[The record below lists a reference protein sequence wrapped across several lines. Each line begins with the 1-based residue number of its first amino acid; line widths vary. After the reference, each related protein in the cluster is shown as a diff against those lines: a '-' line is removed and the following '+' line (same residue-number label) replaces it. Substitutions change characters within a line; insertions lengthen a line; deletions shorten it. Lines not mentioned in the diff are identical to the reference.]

1 MVDEAPDRTQLY
13 NVVTIVMLVLTA
25 LVGCG
30 VLVGFLA
37 ANPFQSLR
45 AAEPTLFVLPSL
57 TPTLPPPTTPPTATI
72 TPTLTP
78 SPTRP
83 VPATVTPSPTLTPAF
98 TETPTITI
106 TPTETET
113 PLATETA
120 TPSPTSTRSPFDYA
134 LQDAAVTYTTNFAN
148 SAGCDW
154 AGIGGQI
161 LDINR
166 SPKLGLRVHI
176 TGGGID
182 EIVLSGSNS
191 AYGGGGWE
199 RMVDVH
205 PTSGIYYVQLEGPSG
220 ELLSDII
227 VVQMIPTCG
236 NNLAL
241 VNFIQVN
248 P

>member
-13 NVVTIVMLVLTA
+13 NIVTIVMLFLTA

-30 VLVGFLA
+30 ALIGIVS
-37 ANPFQSLR
+37 ANPLQLLEV
-45 AAEPTLFVLPSL
+45 AQPTLFVVPSL
-57 TPTLPPPTTPPTATI
+57 TPTLPPPTVPPTETI
-72 TPTLTP
+72 TPTFTP
-78 SPTRP
+78 SPTR
-83 VPATVTPSPTLTPAF
+83 ATATPTSTLTPIY
-98 TETPTITI
+98 TDTPTITLS
-106 TPTETET
+106 PTGTET
-113 PLATETA
+113 PLATETP
-120 TPSPTSTRSPFDYA
+120 TPSPTNTRSPFDYV
-134 LQDAAVTYTTNFAN
+134 LQNDAVTYTTNFAN

-154 AGIGGQI
+154 AGIGGQVW
-161 LDINR
+161 DVNR
-166 SPKLGLRVHI
+166 SPMLGLRVHI

-182 EIVLSGSNS
+182 EHVLSGSNP
-191 AYGGGGWE
+191 AYGAGGWE
-199 RMVDVH
+199 RSVDVH
-205 PTSGIYYVQLEGPSG
+205 PASGIYYVQLESSTG